1 MRVRKIALVGLVAVA
16 ACTTETPL
24 TPSAA
29 PPQGRFDQT
38 PPDTTTTG
46 QTGATAGSG
55 LLGSG
60 H

>member
-1 MRVRKIALVGLVAVA
+1 MRVRKIALLGLIAVA

-29 PPQGRFDQT
+29 PPQQRLDET
-38 PPDTTTTG
+38 SPPPDTTGKTG
-46 QTGATAGSG
+46 TAAGGG